1 MTPASAAPVTDPP
14 HRSDALEGEDGCW
27 SDCQVGTTVFF
38 PGRGLGVVVDRATCA
53 PLGVPREYLTIAIE
67 AAGLTVKVPVDQAS
81 HVGLRTPA
89 NRVELRAALEVLTD
103 EADDEPSWQARIRA
117 NRLKLIDGGADCAA
131 EVLRDLSRRAGH
143 RPLGMQERDQHRQA
157 LGILQ
162 GQIMYAFGLDQSR
175 ALTLMTRSLPELET
189 AAG

>member
-1 MTPASAAPVTDPP
+1 MTPAAAVPGTETSQ
-14 HRSDALEGEDGCW
+14 RSDALEGEDGCW
-27 SDCQVGTTVFF
+27 SDCQIGTTVFF

-53 PLGVPREYLTIAIE
+53 PLGIPREYLTIAIE

-89 NRVELRAALEVLTD
+89 NRVELRAALEVLTG
-103 EADDEPSWQARIRA
+103 EADDEPSWQARIKV
-117 NRLKLIDGGADCAA
+117 NRLKLIDGGPDCAA

-162 GQIMYAFGLDQSR
+162 GQIMYAFGLDRPR
-175 ALTLMTRSLPELET
+175 ALIMLTESLPELET
-189 AAG
+189 ATG